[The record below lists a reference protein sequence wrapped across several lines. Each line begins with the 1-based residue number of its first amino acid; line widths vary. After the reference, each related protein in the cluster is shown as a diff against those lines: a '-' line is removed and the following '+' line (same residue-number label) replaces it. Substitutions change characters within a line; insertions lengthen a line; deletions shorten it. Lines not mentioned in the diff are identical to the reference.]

1 MPFFQEIE
9 HAVLTDVGIRR
20 PHNQDAYSVQ
30 KADNRQAWQTI
41 GHIFLVCDGMGGH
54 AVGEKA
60 SAKAAQEIPLIYS
73 KHASEGPANALRK
86 AFQETNAGLFSIGTS
101 NPEFK
106 GMGTTA
112 TGLVLRDEGAWIAH
126 VGDSR
131 AYRIRAGVVE
141 QLTYDH
147 SYAWE
152 LARRMGIPPE
162 DLGDIK
168 KNVIVRSLGPDTF
181 VQVDVEGPHPL
192 LDGDTFVLCSDGL
205 SNLVEPAEIGALVG
219 LLPLQEAAKQ
229 LVELANLRGGP
240 DNITVLIVRVGQT
253 QDSYMAPKISFS
265 GLAKKAGKAWLKRVP
280 WPLMVLSLGLVFAT
294 LFVVFLARDWKAGS
308 ALFGA
313 FTFLSLAAGAI
324 GLVQL
329 AKSPP
334 PEPEEPSVTNGPLN
348 IYKRY
353 PSVVDRNLVL
363 KWRHATEQVKEEIAK
378 RQIPVDFATYTQH
391 DQNAQKALDENDLFV
406 AFREQARALFTLGNA
421 FNRSRHRDESFQPKW

>member
-1 MPFFQEIE
+1 VPFFQEIE
-9 HAVLTDVGIRR
+9 HAALTDVGIRR
-20 PHNQDAYSVQ
+20 PHNQDAYAVQ
-30 KADNRQAWQTI
+30 KADSRQSWQAI

-60 SAKAAQEIPLIYS
+60 SQKAAQDIPLIYS
-73 KHASEGPANALRK
+73 KHASEGPSNALRK
-86 AFQETNAGLFSIGTS
+86 AFQETNAGIFSIGTS

-112 TGLVLRDEGAWIAH
+112 TGLVLRDEGAWLAH

-131 AYRIRAGVVE
+131 AYRVRAGVVE

-205 SNLVEPAEIGALVG
+205 SNLVEPAEVGAIVG
-219 LLPLQEAAKQ
+219 LLPPQEAAKH

-240 DNITVLIVRVGQT
+240 DNVTVLIVRVGTT
-253 QDSYMAPKISFS
+253 QDSYMAPSMGFK
-265 GLAKKAGKAWLKRVP
+265 GLAKKAGKGIAKRLP
-280 WPLMVLSLGLVFAT
+280 WPLLVLGVGLIFAIV
-294 LFVVFLARDWKAGS
+294 FVVFLANDWKAGS

-313 FTFLSLAAGAI
+313 LTFLSLAAGAI

-329 AKSPP
+329 AKAQPTEEEET
-334 PEPEEPSVTNGPLN
+334 PEPTGQLN
-348 IYKRY
+348 IYKQY
-353 PSVVDRNLVL
+353 PSVVDRNVIL
-363 KWRHATEQVKEEIAK
+363 KWRHACEQVKEEIAK
-378 RQIPVDFATYTQH
+378 RQIQADIDTYSKH
-391 DQNAQKALDENDLFV
+391 DKAAQKALDENDLFV
-406 AFREQARALFTLGNA
+406 AFREQARALFTLATA